1 MDQLWAA
8 LEATWRILLVGILL
22 GAGLPALFA
31 VGIRSLAWGTG
42 VEGNGDE
49 DNGGEAALVKPHL
62 IGRIIAYLLF
72 ALVILAVLA
81 GVGYIVAHGL
91 GYVVTFNGLVP
102 TFTHK

>member
-22 GAGLPALFA
+22 GAGLPTLFA
-31 VGIRSLAWGTG
+31 LGLRSLAWGTG
-42 VEGNGDE
+42 IGGD
-49 DNGGEAALVKPHL
+49 DAVTGTPHL
-62 IGRIIAYLLF
+62 LGRIIAYTLF
-72 ALVILAVLA
+72 ALVILAVFA

-91 GYVVTFNGLVP
+91 GYTVSFSGLMP

>member
-8 LEATWRILLVGILL
+8 LEATWRILLVGLLL

-31 VGIRSLAWGTG
+31 LGVRSLAWGSG
-42 VEGNGDE
+42 IDAE
-49 DNGGEAALVKPHL
+49 DQSNVATLRPHL

-72 ALVILAVLA
+72 AIVILAVLA

-91 GYVVTFNGLVP
+91 GYSVSFNGLMP

>member
-22 GAGLPALFA
+22 GSGLPALFA
-31 VGIRSLAWGTG
+31 LGIRSLAWGSG
-42 VEGNGDE
+42 VEAEEGVIG
-49 DNGGEAALVKPHL
+49 PRHL
-62 IGRIIAYLLF
+62 IGRIVAYALF

-91 GYVVTFNGLVP
+91 GYTVSFHGLMP
-102 TFTHK
+102 SFTHK

>member
-22 GAGLPALFA
+22 GSGLPALFA
-31 VGIRSLAWGTG
+31 LGIRSLAWGSG
-42 VEGNGDE
+42 VEAE
-49 DNGGEAALVKPHL
+49 DGVLGTRHL
-62 IGRIIAYLLF
+62 LGRIIAYALF

-91 GYVVTFNGLVP
+91 GYTVSFSGMMP
-102 TFTHK
+102 SFTHK

>member
-31 VGIRSLAWGTG
+31 LGIRSLAWGTG

-49 DNGGEAALVKPHL
+49 TISVTPHL
-62 IGRIIAYLLF
+62 AGRIIAYLLF
-72 ALVILAVLA
+72 GLVILAVLA

-91 GYVVTFNGLVP
+91 GYVVSFNGLVP

>member
-31 VGIRSLAWGTG
+31 LGIRSLAWGTG
-42 VEGNGDE
+42 VEGNG
-49 DNGGEAALVKPHL
+49 GEAVLVKPHL
-62 IGRIIAYLLF
+62 AGRIIAYLLF
-72 ALVILAVLA
+72 GLVILAVLA

-91 GYVVTFNGLVP
+91 GYVVTFNGVVP
-102 TFTHK
+102 TFSHK

>member
-31 VGIRSLAWGTG
+31 LGIRSLAWGTG
-42 VEGNGDE
+42 IEGNGDGS
-49 DNGGEAALVKPHL
+49 GGEAVLVKPHL
-62 IGRIIAYLLF
+62 AGRIIAYLLF
-72 ALVILAVLA
+72 GLVILAVLA

-91 GYVVTFNGLVP
+91 GYVVTFNGVVP
-102 TFTHK
+102 TFSHK